1 MSAVEPM
8 RSNHAHALRFG
19 IDCLLVDTR
28 RTLLEAIGKETLIA
42 GAYTDGKDGSICP
55 SVVVHRR
62 GAEGNL
68 TGFARAWDAFTGA
81 VPGRPRVATGHEMRV
96 LREMLEA
103 SLIREETR
111 RERVRR
117 ALGPISGSRPASDA
131 SASLGEGV
139 PPVHDGPATGIERPM
154 VAAGS

>member
-8 RSNHAHALRFG
+8 RSNPAHALRFG
-19 IDCLLVDTR
+19 IDCLQVDTR
-28 RTLLEAIGKETLIA
+28 RALLDAIGQETIIA

-55 SVVVHRR
+55 SVLVHRR

-103 SLIREETR
+103 SLTREEAR

-117 ALGPISGSRPASDA
+117 ALGPAP
-131 SASLGEGV
+131 
-139 PPVHDGPATGIERPM
+139 GIEQPM
-154 VAAGS
+154 VAQKGGAAPARVSTRR

>member
-8 RSNHAHALRFG
+8 RSNPAHALRFG
-19 IDCLLVDTR
+19 IDCLQVDTR
-28 RTLLEAIGKETLIA
+28 RALLDAIGKETIIA

-55 SVVVHRR
+55 SVLVHRR

-103 SLIREETR
+103 SLTREEAR

-117 ALGPISGSRPASDA
+117 ALGPTPGSRPASDA
-131 SASLGEGV
+131 SAAPTETV
-139 PPVHDGPATGIERPM
+139 PPGRDGPAPGIEQPM
-154 VAAGS
+154 VARS